1 MENFSKWIIMK
12 NNQIEI
18 TRENRNRISEMIK
31 SQDEFIITQDTH
43 EERGNDLKN
52 ISTEMIQTETGRGK
66 KK

>member
-1 MENFSKWIIMK
+1 MNK
-12 NNQIEI
+12 NHL
-18 TRENRNRISEMIK
+18 TAPRACPSLKVYRNRISEMIK

>member
-1 MENFSKWIIMK
+1 
-12 NNQIEI
+12 
-18 TRENRNRISEMIK
+18 MIK

>member
-1 MENFSKWIIMK
+1 
-12 NNQIEI
+12 
-18 TRENRNRISEMIK
+18 MIK

-66 KK
+66 KKWQKLASKNCGTISDGQM

>member
-43 EERGNDLKN
+43 ERGNDLKN